1 MPLRGGAQPIV
12 RNRADCVCA
21 DFELLVLVIAA
32 DLWFGTTTTVGPHTV
47 RCRQAIARH
56 PQ

>member
-12 RNRADCVCA
+12 RNRADRVCA

-32 DLWFGTTTTVGPHTV
+32 DLWLGTTTTVGPHTF
-47 RCRQAIARH
+47 RGRHAIARH
-56 PQ
+56 PM

>member
-12 RNRADCVCA
+12 RNRADRVCA